1 MIESLLKDIQHAV
14 RAAGKARAFTA
25 IVVLTLALGIGANT
39 AVFSVLNAVLIKPL
53 PYAESQNLMRLY
65 LTYRGDDNYLP
76 GPAVVDFRERS
87 RTLDIAALYNYR
99 AEGVDLT
106 DRQPP
111 ERVGQLE
118 VSSDYFRVMRA
129 NLLIGQPFPA
139 SDERPGAHVAVVS
152 TRIWQE
158 YLGRSADAIG
168 RTLTIDSVPYR
179 IAGVMPEGFED
190 PLLPD
195 VEVWT
200 PLDMEDARA
209 ESWVNNYLSAI
220 ARLRP
225 GVTLAEARAELAAIS
240 SSQQAHYAVRD
251 ARGAHLTP
259 LQADLSGGA
268 SRLLLVLQGAVVL
281 LLVIACVNVASLFLA
296 RASGRQAELAVRA
309 ALGCSRPRLV
319 RQVLIE
325 SVGLAVVGGVA
336 GLLLGLALERALVGL
351 APLTFATPPALDGS
365 VFAFTFVVTAAAG
378 VLFGLAPALQF
389 TRPDLETVLRES
401 GRGSGGSRRQ
411 TRTRNAFVVCQVALA
426 LVLLAGA
433 GLLLRTFERLI
444 HERVGIR
451 TGNIVTF
458 EINLP
463 DARYGEPERRA
474 RFHVDLEERLA
485 RLPGVTATGAVSR
498 LPLTGNYHVWG
509 TQRPGQERGIQPQQ
523 RVIEGD
529 YFRALQIP
537 LLQGRTFDAHDDARA
552 PERVVIS
559 HAVAASLF
567 PGENP
572 IGQQLS
578 VAGTPSEVIGV
589 VGDVPTAFRSPS
601 LYAVYHSHTQFA
613 SNRNWPLIEVLA
625 LGRPVPN
632 LLDAARHELAALD
645 PALVLY
651 RPRMLDEVAAAG
663 MAQERFALSLV
674 GAFAV
679 LAVILAGLGLYGVLS
694 YAVSQRTREIGIRL
708 ALGAQPGSVR
718 RLIVGQGGQLT
729 AAGVLAGLAGAFW
742 LTRGLQSLLFKVS
755 ATDPLVFAA
764 ATAII
769 VAVSLAA
776 AAIPARA
783 AMRVDPLDS
792 LREQ

>member
-1 MIESLLKDIQHAV
+1 MIEHVLKDIHQAV

-39 AVFSVLNAVLIKPL
+39 AVFSVLNAILIKPL
-53 PYAESQNLMRLY
+53 PYGESQNLMRLY

-76 GPAVVDFRERS
+76 GPAVIDFRERS
-87 RTLDIAALYNYR
+87 RTLDIAALYTYR

-111 ERVGQLE
+111 ERVGQLA

-129 NLLIGQPFPA
+129 TLIAGQPFVA
-139 SDERPGAHVAVVS
+139 SDERAGGRVAVVS
-152 TRIWQE
+152 TRIWQD
-158 YLGRSADAIG
+158 YFGRSADAIG
-168 RTLTIDSVPYR
+168 RTLTLDSVPYR
-179 IAGVMPEGFED
+179 IAGVMPAGFED
-190 PLLPD
+190 PLQPG

-200 PLDMEDARA
+200 PLDMESARG
-209 ESWVNNYLSAI
+209 ESWDNNYLSAI

-225 GVTLAEARAELAAIS
+225 GVTRAEARMELAAIS
-240 SSQQAHYAVRD
+240 DSQQVHYAVRD
-251 ARGAHLTP
+251 ARAAHLTP

-268 SRLLLVLQGAVVL
+268 ARLLLVLQGAVLL

-296 RASGRQAELAVRA
+296 RASRRQTELAVRA
-309 ALGCSRPRLV
+309 ALGCSRARLA
-319 RQVLIE
+319 RQLLIE
-325 SVGLAVVGGVA
+325 SVGLAVLGGVA
-336 GLLLGLALERALVGL
+336 GLMLGLALQRTLVGL
-351 APLTFATPPALDGS
+351 APLTFAVPPALDGT

-433 GLLLRTFERLI
+433 GLLLRTFDRLI

-451 TGNIVTF
+451 TGNILTF

-474 RFHVDLEERLA
+474 RFHVDLEQRLA
-485 RLPGVTATGAVSR
+485 RLPGVAAAGAVSR
-498 LPLTGNYHVWG
+498 LPLTGNYHMWG
-509 TQRPGQERGIQPQQ
+509 TRRPGQERGIQPQQ
-523 RVIEGD
+523 RVVEGD

-572 IGQQLS
+572 LGRQLS

-625 LGRPVPN
+625 LDRPVPD
-632 LLDAARHELAALD
+632 LLDAVRHEMAALD

-651 RPRMLDEVAAAG
+651 RPRMLDDVASAG
-663 MAQERFALSLV
+663 MAQERFALLLV
-674 GAFAV
+674 GAFAI
-679 LAVILAGLGLYGVLS
+679 LAVVLAGLGLYGVLS

-708 ALGAQPGSVR
+708 ALGAQLGSVR

-729 AAGVLAGLAGAFW
+729 LAGVLAGLAGAFW
-742 LTRGLQSLLFKVS
+742 LTRALQSLLFRVS
-755 ATDPLVFAA
+755 PTDPLIFAG

-783 AMRVDPLDS
+783 ATRVDPLDT